1 MEGFNHVIKL
11 EMLFY
16 RYFEHFCLDFN
27 KLNKAKEL
35 TVLLLLLL
43 FLPVNWK
50 YNFDHLST
58 KADQLDIIKKSFLLH
73 SRICSLSDFFHI
85 PFLGAKIHAL
95 KDFSTQNHTR
105 KDTKQSTPVR
115 VFVFDQQYHDFK

>member
-1 MEGFNHVIKL
+1 
-11 EMLFY
+11 MLI
-16 RYFEHFCLDFN
+16 
-27 KLNKAKEL
+27 
-35 TVLLLLLL
+35 VLLLLL

-95 KDFSTQNHTR
+95 KYFSTQNHTR
-105 KDTKQSTPVR
+105 KDTKQSTSVR